1 MASASNTNKDDPE
14 LGQEQVLTDGAAK
27 AGGATTGTSTSTS
40 SSWLTK
46 KNILIAGS
54 CSLAIIALGVGVG
67 VPISYVNKKAATAA
81 ANAAAAEQGNSSTTD
96 TETETLTQEPD
107 PDTSTTDEGKGEDP
121 TVTVDPDGNV
131 DVNTNTDIDT
141 PIFIAQAQQM
151 PFRFA
156 EQLQPM
162 SRNVMAGYESC
173 GDLLQDVQHA
183 LESLANRQIENGRD
197 MTCYW
202 NPDGPYVYDEP
213 STYGGDLFYPCPTL
227 MEGGLMTFDMAD
239 GATTDRQQAPTSA
252 ASTEDSYGT
261 NNQVGGVDEADIIKS
276 NGELVFMGYDREVIV
291 MDLDG
296 MVLDRVDVPL
306 PPNAT
311 QLQPGFYGEDDK
323 STNADTNTDT
333 SNPSSTSSKQGF
345 GWGCGPPQPQ
355 YRTIKSLLMH
365 ENDDASTVTLN
376 VITTFD
382 DWTCDTSLCGGLTT
396 AFIYKF
402 DALEGKLELMASQDV
417 NGAYNNARG
426 IGSTNHIVTNARID
440 TYGFTGPLYRCDQ
453 GFWNMTYD
461 EYQEAA
467 LIKANETVAQ
477 QAKDI
482 VAGLSWANQE
492 DDASSDGACKHVVQI
507 SSMTSGDDELSAQE
521 KRTLNLFSNQG
532 VLQNFIQITSLDL
545 EQVTPADAGTL
556 KNDTLGTGLGTV
568 QSEAAGVFI
577 AQYNPE
583 LYATASDLILA
594 GRGWRYDSQG
604 RWDEYTFLMS
614 FDLNDGQGSGLK
626 AAVPTAI
633 GEVTGYLKNQFSMDV
648 FEGDLRV
655 ATTSFQKWERVLD
668 LKSNETKWM
677 VTTNSTSQVALLRN
691 NNDGNLK
698 EIGFVGGLGPS
709 EDIKSV
715 RFIGARGY
723 VVTFRTVDPLY
734 SLDLRDPSNPRVMGE
749 LKISGFSEYM
759 HPISGGDDA
768 GVSQV
773 GDYLLTVGKEADE
786 TDGGRITGT
795 KIAVFDVRNITNPQM
810 VDDFVISNEDSGWSG
825 SDATHDHHAFRYL
838 EESKK
843 LILPLYTY
851 DWNNQTNNFDG
862 FMVYN
867 IDIAN
872 KEISV
877 TGNVTHSKDLD
888 PNSRYCWGQAS
899 LPSRSMVFQGNL
911 MTFKSHSIKM
921 TTDVNNLVG
930 DAWEFGEVNLDEN
943 RTKADRGG
951 CHGYWPWMR

>member
-1 MASASNTNKDDPE
+1 MASATNTNDDPE
-14 LGQEQVLTDGAAK
+14 LGQEQVLTEATAK
-27 AGGATTGTSTSTS
+27 SGATTST

-46 KNILIAGS
+46 KNILIAGA

-67 VPISYVNKKAATAA
+67 VPISYANKKAATAA
-81 ANAAAAEQGNSSTTD
+81 ANAAAAEQGNTGTTD
-96 TETETLTQEPD
+96 PETDTLTQD
-107 PDTSTTDEGKGEDP
+107 PVPETSSTDEGKGEEP
-121 TVTVDPDGNV
+121 PVTVDPDGNV

-162 SRNVMAGYESC
+162 SRNVMAGYDSC

-197 MTCYW
+197 MKCYW

-213 STYGGDLFYPCPTL
+213 GTSGGDLFYPCPTL
-227 MEGGLMTFDMAD
+227 MEGDMMTQSSNK
-239 GATTDRQQAPTSA
+239 QQPMSA

-261 NNQVGGVDEADIIKS
+261 NNQVEGVDEADIIKS
-276 NGELVFMGYDREVIV
+276 NGEFVFIGYDREVIV
-291 MDLDG
+291 MDLNG

-323 STNADTNTDT
+323 TSTNADT
-333 SNPSSTSSKQGF
+333 SNPSSTSRSQGF

-365 ENDDASTVTLN
+365 EKDGTSTITLN

-402 DALEGKLELMASQDV
+402 DGAATKKLELMASQDV

-440 TYGFTGPLYRCDQ
+440 TWGFTGPLYRCDQ

-467 LIKANETVAQ
+467 LSKANETAAQ
-477 QAKDI
+477 QAQDI

-492 DDASSDGACKHVVQI
+492 DGASSKGTCKHVVQI
-507 SSMTSGDDELSAQE
+507 SSMTSGDYELSAQE

-568 QSEAAGVFI
+568 QSEAAGAFM

-614 FDLNDGQGSGLK
+614 FDLNDSQGSGLK

-668 LKSNETKWM
+668 LKSNETKWT
-677 VTTNSTSQVALLRN
+677 VTTNSTSQVAVLRN
-691 NNDGNLK
+691 NDDGNLK

-810 VDDFVISNEDSGWSG
+810 VDDFVIRNEDSGWSG

-877 TGNVTHSKDLD
+877 TGNVTHSKDLETY
-888 PNSRYCWGQAS
+888 RYCWGQAS
-899 LPSRSMVFQGNL
+899 LSSRSMVFQGNL

-921 TTDVNNLVG
+921 TTDVNNLLG
-930 DAWEFGEVNLDEN
+930 DTWKFGEVNLDEN
-943 RTKADRGG
+943 RTKADRDG